1 MAVRPASTRGRTTLA
16 AVLVVALALGAGS
29 LVLLRVLRRSLLSS
43 IDESVRLRA
52 GTVASTMQSGVLPDS
67 LRVGDSDTSFVQV
80 LGSSGAVV
88 SATPN
93 IEGEPAFPV
102 GTSGHIHSVSGL
114 PIGDG
119 TPFRVLVQTVPSTQG
134 TLRVVSGGSLSA
146 ANESVAAVGRTL
158 AVGAP
163 LFLLLVGGITWLAV
177 GRTLSPVEAIRSEVE
192 RISTLALDRRVPE
205 PEVRDEVGR
214 LARTMNEMLAR
225 LQAGD
230 RRQRRFVADASHE
243 LRSPI
248 AAIRAQLEVAVAHP
262 GTTDWPGLAGDV
274 LDDVDRVQ
282 RMVGQLLALARSD
295 ETAVPTDEAVDL
307 DDIVLD
313 EARRARGRDGVDV
326 DTSRVSAARVQGSA
340 DQLHQVVRNL
350 LDNARRHARS
360 RVAVEL
366 QHDGDAAV
374 LAVHDDGPGIPV
386 SERQRVFERF
396 TRLDDARTTGDGGAG
411 LGLAISRGIVTA
423 HHGSIAVEDAPQGAR
438 FVVRLPL
445 AALALP

>member
-1 MAVRPASTRGRTTLA
+1 
-16 AVLVVALALGAGS
+16 
-29 LVLLRVLRRSLLSS
+29 
-43 IDESVRLRA
+43 
-52 GTVASTMQSGVLPDS
+52 
-67 LRVGDSDTSFVQV
+67 
-80 LGSSGAVV
+80 
-88 SATPN
+88 
-93 IEGEPAFPV
+93 
-102 GTSGHIHSVSGL
+102 
-114 PIGDG
+114 
-119 TPFRVLVQTVPSTQG
+119 
-134 TLRVVSGGSLSA
+134 
-146 ANESVAAVGRTL
+146 
-158 AVGAP
+158 
-163 LFLLLVGGITWLAV
+163 
-177 GRTLSPVEAIRSEVE
+177 
-192 RISTLALDRRVPE
+192 
-205 PEVRDEVGR
+205 
-214 LARTMNEMLAR
+214 
-225 LQAGD
+225 
-230 RRQRRFVADASHE
+230 
-243 LRSPI
+243 
-248 AAIRAQLEVAVAHP
+248 VAVAHP